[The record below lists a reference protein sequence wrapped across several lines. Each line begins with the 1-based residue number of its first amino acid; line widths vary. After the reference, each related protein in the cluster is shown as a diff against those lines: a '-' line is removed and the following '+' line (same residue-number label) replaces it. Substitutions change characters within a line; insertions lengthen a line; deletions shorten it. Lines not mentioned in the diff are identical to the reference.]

1 MSTSAAISNLFGT
14 ARGAEIVRQASAEA
28 ELVRAALR
36 GEREAID
43 QQRAELRTSLENP
56 QTVLSFPAEWLL
68 DAWSGGAT
76 DSGVR
81 VSEMTALQVSTVFAC
96 VQLISSA
103 IAGLDL
109 LVLER
114 FESKKKRVGRRLAFD
129 HYLFDLLG
137 SEPNHEMTSFT
148 WRKSSMCHGLLWGN
162 LYTEIERNGAGQAI
176 GLWPRNPA
184 KTRPHRI
191 LKSGMLV
198 YKSSEGIDDVQI
210 PGQENK
216 IDGPERTIF
225 VENML
230 HVPGLAID
238 ARLGQSVSWLSR
250 QVIGLAMATEKFGAK
265 LFANGARPGGVLIH
279 PGKLTD
285 KARANAKE
293 TWHQAYGGENVHKIA
308 LLEEGMKFEK
318 ISFTAD
324 EAQMLGTRDH
334 QKLEICSIFAVPP
347 HMIGADRAG
356 GKNNLEQIGG
366 EFVTFTLNPWLKA
379 WSQELDRKLFPK
391 TGQNA
396 KKFFPHFET
405 RPLIMP
411 DASSRKDFYG
421 AGKQWGF
428 LCTDDILE
436 MEHLN
441 PTEQEGSDLYWMPVN
456 VGVMSAEGAIIPTS
470 DEPEPD
476 GDLPDPKA
484 APLADPKGKDKAPA
498 ATKIGKRLART
509 YSGLFVDAFRRLH
522 ARKEANSEA
531 YKRALLPVFLTI
543 ASQIQ
548 DVINDEFNLELST
561 SAEESRF
568 MVDLI
573 EGLHKRRA
581 EGESAEQVAEREL
594 PRVIRAIAID
604 VYRNIAIAVA
614 KERTE
619 DAGT

>member
-1 MSTSAAISNLFGT
+1 MIRSAL
-14 ARGAEIVRQASAEA
+14 
-28 ELVRAALR
+28 L
-36 GEREAID
+36 GETEKL
-43 QQRAELRTSLENP
+43 RAEMAEYRSSLENP

-68 DAWSGGAT
+68 DAWAGGAT

-103 IAGLDL
+103 KASLDL

-114 FESKKKRVGRRLAFD
+114 FTSKKKRVGRRLAYD

-148 WRKSSMCHGLLWGN
+148 WRKSSMLHALLWGN
-162 LYTEIERNGAGQAI
+162 LYTEIERNGGGQAI

-184 KTRPHRI
+184 KTRPHRV

-198 YKSSEGIDDVQI
+198 YKTSDGLDDVQI
-210 PGQENK
+210 PGQETK

-225 VENML
+225 AEDMI

-265 LFANGARPGGVLIH
+265 LFANGARPGGVLTH

-285 KARANAKE
+285 KARATMRE
-293 TWHQAYGGENVHKIA
+293 TWHQAQGGENQHKVA
-308 LLEEGMKFEK
+308 VLEDGIKFEK
-318 ISFTAD
+318 IAATAE
-324 EAQMLGTRDH
+324 EAQFLGTRDH

-366 EFVTFTLNPWLKA
+366 EFVTFTLTPWLKA
-379 WSQELDRKLFPK
+379 WQQELDRKLFPK

-411 DASSRKDFYG
+411 DASSRQAFYS

-428 LCTDDILE
+428 LSTDDILE

-441 PTEQEGSDLYWMPVN
+441 PTDQEGSDLYWMPTN
-456 VGVMSAEGAIIPTS
+456 VGVMSKDGAQIPTS
-470 DEPEPD
+470 PTDA
-476 GDLPDPKA
+476 GDPQTDPTADPKA
-484 APLADPKGKDKAPA
+484 KDKAPA

-509 YSGLFVDAFRRLH
+509 YSGLFEDAFRRIQ
-522 ARKEANSEA
+522 ARRDANSEA
-531 YKRALLPVFLTI
+531 YKRALLPIFLTV
-543 ASQIQ
+543 ARQIQ
-548 DVINDEFNLELST
+548 AGVADEFNLELDSPV
-561 SAEESRF
+561 EESRF
-568 MVDLI
+568 LVDLI
-573 EGLHKRRA
+573 EGLHKRHA

-604 VYRNIAIAVA
+604 VYRNMAIAVA

-619 DAGT
+619 DVTT